1 MELDIPEKFIEKA
14 VLNANSPED
23 LVLVGLG
30 SRDGWEVSRPPWNCY
45 HTRPPEQCTV
55 KVLSQD

>member
-1 MELDIPEKFIEKA
+1 MNQYLYFKILPGDMELDIPEKFIEKG

-30 SRDGWEVSRPPWNCY
+30 SRDG
-45 HTRPPEQCTV
+45 
-55 KVLSQD
+55 